1 MLDYWNNYPTIQE
14 KLKAVCSL
22 IESQVQ
28 VRNLEIQEALMN
40 LTQAGGKM
48 LRPALFL
55 LFSEVG
61 DKTQHN
67 EDQLIKVATSL
78 EILHM
83 ATLIHDDVIDDSPLR
98 RGIITVQSEYGKDVA
113 VYTGDLLFTVFFDL
127 LSDAMNG
134 SEFLH
139 TNARSMK
146 RLLLGE
152 LDQMHVRFDQNQT
165 LNDYLRSVNGKT
177 AELFWLACIEGAH
190 FGKADADT
198 QQLAGRIGRN
208 IGVAFQVYDD
218 ILDYI
223 SDTEKLKKPVLE
235 DLAQGVYTLPLLL
248 AKEEH
253 PEVFA
258 PYLDKR
264 ESITVEEAHEVST
277 LVLEYDGVDKAKEF
291 ALEFTEKALA
301 EIEQLPDSPGKTMIK
316 QLTSD
321 LLGRDY

>member
-14 KLKAVCSL
+14 KLKAVCST

-28 VRNLEIQEALMN
+28 VRNQEIQEALTN
-40 LTQAGGKM
+40 LAQAGGKM

-61 DKTQHN
+61 DSTKQDQ
-67 EDQLIKVATSL
+67 EQLIKVAASL

-83 ATLIHDDVIDDSPLR
+83 ATLIHDDIIDDSPLR
-98 RGIITVQSEYGKDVA
+98 RGIITVQAEYGKDVA

-139 TNARSMK
+139 TNARAMR

-152 LDQMHVRFDQNQT
+152 LDQMQVRFDQNQT
-165 LNDYLRSVNGKT
+165 LNDYLRSINGKT
-177 AELFWLACIEGAH
+177 AELFWLSCIEGAH
-190 FGKADADT
+190 FGKCSPET

-218 ILDYI
+218 ILDYVAD
-223 SDTEKLKKPVLE
+223 SEQLKKPVLE

-248 AKEEH
+248 AKEDH

-258 PYLDKR
+258 PYLDKKAA
-264 ESITVEEAHEVST
+264 ITVEEAQKVSA

-291 ALEFTEKALA
+291 ALEFTEKALD
-301 EIEQLPDSPGKTMIK
+301 EIDLLPDSPGKTMIK
-316 QLTSD
+316 QLTSE
-321 LLGRDY
+321 LLGREY